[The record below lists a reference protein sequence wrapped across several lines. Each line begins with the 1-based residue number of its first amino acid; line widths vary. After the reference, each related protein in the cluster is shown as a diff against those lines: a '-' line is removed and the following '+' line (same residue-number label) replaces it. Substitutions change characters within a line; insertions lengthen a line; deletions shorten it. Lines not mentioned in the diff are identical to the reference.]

1 MKKNLP
7 LFILFSGMS
16 FRLISQPTITS
27 TGINPVIG
35 ESFTGYSAT
44 YINPGNSGASQTWD
58 FSSMS
63 VQSSLNS
70 ACVAP
75 SSTANGS
82 SFPNSNLCFSNS
94 NSTFSYLKTTSTYWQ
109 NYGTVSS
116 VVMAYSNPEDFMHYP
131 FTYNDNFTDTWA
143 ASFISGGY
151 TFYRSGSTTVTAD
164 GYGTLITPAGT
175 YTNVLRVH
183 FYQDYQDSTDLGGF
197 PYLIYYQNDQ
207 YIWYKEGVHNSL
219 ATVYSLTSS
228 SAGTFQGSSYNLNS
242 PTGITTLNKIE
253 ETIQIFPDPAKD
265 NLFLKF
271 ELNETKPVEITIFN
285 YMGSKVKSSIVGKG
299 INGENNY
306 QLNIEDLSAGVYFAQ
321 INVNGQFQAIK
332 RFIVS
337 K

>member
-1 MKKNLP
+1 MKKILP
-7 LFILFSGMS
+7 LFVVFAFTS
-16 FRLISQPTITS
+16 ISLTAQPTITA
-27 TGINPVIG
+27 TGINPLVG
-35 ESFTGYSAT
+35 ESFTGYSAN
-44 YINPGNSGASQTWD
+44 YISPGNSGASQTWN

-70 ACVAP
+70 SCVTP
-75 SSTANGS
+75 SSTTNGS

-94 NSTFSYLKTTSTYWQ
+94 NSTYSYLKTSSTYWQ
-109 NYGTVSS
+109 NYGSVSS
-116 VVMAYSNPEDFMHYP
+116 VVMAYSNPEDFIHYP

-151 TFYRSGSTTVTAD
+151 TFYRTGTTTVTAD

-207 YIWYKEGVHNSL
+207 YMWYKEGVHNSL

-242 PTGITTLNKIE
+242 PAGISMLNKID

-265 NLFLKF
+265 NLFLQF
-271 ELNETKPVEITIFN
+271 ELIENQPVEVKIFN
-285 YMGSKVKSSIVGKG
+285 YMGSLVKNCMVGKG
-299 INGENNY
+299 IIGENNF
-306 QLNIEDLSAGVYFAQ
+306 QLNIEDLSEGVYFAQ
-321 INVNGQFQAIK
+321 INVNNKFQRSK
-332 RFIVS
+332 RFVVS